1 MDNPSYIVDY
11 PFLLNNLFIKIF
23 WIKLF
28 YFYRYHHFFKILFCK
43 ITIQNK
49 HDLHQDGKG
58 NLDLYR
64 V

>member
-11 PFLLNNLFIKIF
+11 PFLLNSLFIKIF

-58 NLDLYR
+58 NLDLYE

>member
-11 PFLLNNLFIKIF
+11 PFLLNGLFIKIF

-28 YFYRYHHFFKILFCK
+28 YFYRYHHFFKIFFCK

-58 NLDLYR
+58 NLDLYG

>member
-11 PFLLNNLFIKIF
+11 PFLLI
-23 WIKLF
+23 
-28 YFYRYHHFFKILFCK
+28 CK

-49 HDLHQDGKG
+49 HDLYQDGKG
-58 NLDLYR
+58 NLDLYG

>member
-11 PFLLNNLFIKIF
+11 PFLLNSLFIKIF

-28 YFYRYHHFFKILFCK
+28 YLYHYHFFKIFFCK

-49 HDLHQDGKG
+49 YDLHQDGKG
-58 NLDLYR
+58 NLDLYG

>member
-11 PFLLNNLFIKIF
+11 PFLLNSLFIKIF

-28 YFYRYHHFFKILFCK
+28 YRYHHFFKIFFCK

-58 NLDLYR
+58 NLDLYG